1 MTTFSIKQLVSHF
14 MEILEESD
22 HSPYQEVDGNFGGEE
37 WEVCREIRKTKQEP
51 TYHHPSIIISSLS
64 NLSFISIFKK

>member
-14 MEILEESD
+14 MEIHEESD
-22 HSPYQEVDGNFGGEE
+22 HSPYQEVDGYFGGEE

-51 TYHHPSIIISSLS
+51 L
-64 NLSFISIFKK
+64 